1 MPIQTIGNARV
12 QRKNE
17 ADAAHAPRRRIG
29 NALMIDKRS
38 AFANSQH
45 AGVTQRRV
53 YGLSP

>member
-17 ADAAHAPRRRIG
+17 AHPAQASRHRIG
-29 NALMIDKRS
+29 NTLAIDKRS